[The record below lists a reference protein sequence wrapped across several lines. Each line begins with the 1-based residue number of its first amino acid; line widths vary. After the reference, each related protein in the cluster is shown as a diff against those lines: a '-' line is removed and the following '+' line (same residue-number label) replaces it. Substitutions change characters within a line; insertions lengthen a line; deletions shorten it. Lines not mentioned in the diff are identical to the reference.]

1 MIIELAKTKGV
12 DVDAIEEARDTYDP
26 RQALIALIAPRTISE
41 DIRAALSKYGQITP
55 MPQLHHHIMPPAA
68 VPP

>member
-41 DIRAALSKYGQITP
+41 DIPALSKYGQITP
-55 MPQLHHHIMPPAA
+55 MPQFHHDIMPPAA